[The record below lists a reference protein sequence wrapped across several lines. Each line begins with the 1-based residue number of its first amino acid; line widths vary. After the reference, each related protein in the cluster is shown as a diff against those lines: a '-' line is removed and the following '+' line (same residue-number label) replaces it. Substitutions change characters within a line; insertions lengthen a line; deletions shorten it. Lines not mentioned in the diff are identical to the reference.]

1 MKPCFSIIGLGEV
14 LWDLF
19 PDGARFGGAPA
30 NVACAAAGLLGA
42 ESVVTLVSALG
53 DDRRGRE
60 AVSFLEQRHVDVS
73 ALQITGAP
81 TGTVTVK
88 LDDSGQALFNI
99 SDNSAWDHIVWSEQ
113 WRDLAANADAI
124 CFGSLAQRGD
134 TSRQTIQKFISATS
148 ASSLKVFDMNLRAPF
163 YAPDTLVQSL
173 ELANVLKLNDEELC
187 VIAAILS
194 IPGDSIDVLKTL
206 QDDYQINIIALTQ
219 GAAGAVL
226 LDQSKTV
233 NVPSVPTTVVDT
245 VGAGD
250 AFTAALIIGLLKDQA
265 LSEIAYFATGVSSYV
280 CSQRGASPRLPDW
293 IRRW

>member
-30 NVACAAAGLLGA
+30 NVACAAASLLGA
-42 ESVVTLVSALG
+42 TGAVTLVSALG

-60 AVSFLEQRHVDVS
+60 AIGFLRQRRVDVS
-73 ALQITGAP
+73 ALQITGAA
-81 TGTVTVK
+81 TGTVTVQ

-99 SDNSAWDHIVWSEQ
+99 SDNVAWDRIVWSEK

-134 TSRQTIQKFISATS
+134 ISRQTIQKFIIATP

-163 YAPDTLVQSL
+163 YAPDTLIQSL
-173 ELANVLKLNDEELC
+173 ELANVLKLNDQELC
-187 VIAAILS
+187 VIANILS
-194 IPGDSIDVLKTL
+194 LSGETIDILKSL
-206 QDDYQINIIALTQ
+206 QDDYQISSIALTQ
-219 GAAGAVL
+219 GAAGAML
-226 LDQSKTV
+226 LRHSEAV
-233 NVPSVPTTVVDT
+233 RVPSVPTTVVDT

-250 AFTAALIIGLLKDQA
+250 AFTAALMIGLLNEQPLK
-265 LSEIAYFATGVSSYV
+265 EIAHFATGVSSYV
-280 CSQRGASPRLPDW
+280 CSQRGATPSLPDW
-293 IRRW
+293 IRR

>member
-30 NVACAAAGLLGA
+30 NVACAAASLLGA
-42 ESVVTLVSALG
+42 TGAVTLVSALG

-60 AVSFLEQRHVDVS
+60 AIGFLRQRRVDVS

-81 TGTVTVK
+81 TGTVTVQ

-99 SDNSAWDHIVWSEQ
+99 SDNVAWDRIVWSEK

-134 TSRQTIQKFISATS
+134 ISRQTIQKFINATP

-163 YAPDTLVQSL
+163 YAPDTLIQSL
-173 ELANVLKLNDEELC
+173 ELANVLKLNDQELC
-187 VIAAILS
+187 VIANILS
-194 IPGDSIDVLKTL
+194 LSGETIDILKSL
-206 QDDYQINIIALTQ
+206 QDDYQISSIALTQ
-219 GAAGAVL
+219 GAAGAML
-226 LDQSKTV
+226 LRHSEAV
-233 NVPSVPTTVVDT
+233 RVPSVPTTVVDT

-250 AFTAALIIGLLKDQA
+250 AFTAALMIGLLNEQPLK
-265 LSEIAYFATGVSSYV
+265 EIAHFATGVSSYV
-280 CSQRGASPRLPDW
+280 CSQRGATPSLPDW
-293 IRRW
+293 IRR

>member
-73 ALQITGAP
+73 ALQITGTP

-99 SDNSAWDHIVWSEQ
+99 SDNSAWDHIAWSEQ

-173 ELANVLKLNDEELC
+173 ELANVLKLNDQELC
-187 VIAAILS
+187 VIANILS
-194 IPGDSIDVLKTL
+194 LSGETIDILKSL
-206 QDDYQINIIALTQ
+206 QDDYQISSIALTQ
-219 GAAGAVL
+219 GAAGAML
-226 LDQSKTV
+226 LRHSEAV
-233 NVPSVPTTVVDT
+233 RVPSVPTTVVDT

-250 AFTAALIIGLLKDQA
+250 AFTAALMIGLLNEQPLK
-265 LSEIAYFATGVSSYV
+265 EIAHFATGVSSYV
-280 CSQRGASPRLPDW
+280 CSQRGATPSLPDW
-293 IRRW
+293 IRR

>member
-30 NVACAAAGLLGA
+30 NVACAAASLLGA
-42 ESVVTLVSALG
+42 TGAVTLVSALG

-60 AVSFLEQRHVDVS
+60 AIGFLRQRRVDVS

-81 TGTVTVK
+81 TGTVTVQ

-99 SDNSAWDHIVWSEQ
+99 SDNVAWDHIVWSEK
-113 WRDLAANADAI
+113 WSDLAASADAI

-134 TSRQTIQKFISATS
+134 ISRQTIQKFINATP

-163 YAPDTLVQSL
+163 YAPDTLIQSL
-173 ELANVLKLNDEELC
+173 ELANVLKLNDQELC
-187 VIAAILS
+187 VIANILS
-194 IPGDSIDVLKTL
+194 LSGETIDILKSL
-206 QDDYQINIIALTQ
+206 QDDYQISSIALTQ
-219 GAAGAVL
+219 GAAGAML
-226 LDQSKTV
+226 LRHSEAV
-233 NVPSVPTTVVDT
+233 RVPSVPTTVVDT

-250 AFTAALIIGLLKDQA
+250 AFTAALMIGLLNEQPLK
-265 LSEIAYFATGVSSYV
+265 EIAHFATGVSSYV
-280 CSQRGASPRLPDW
+280 CSQRGATPSLPDW
-293 IRRW
+293 IRR

>member
-30 NVACAAAGLLGA
+30 NVACAAASLLGA
-42 ESVVTLVSALG
+42 TGAVTLVSALG

-60 AVSFLEQRHVDVS
+60 AIGFLRQRRVDVS
-73 ALQITGAP
+73 ALQITGAA
-81 TGTVTVK
+81 TGTVTVQ

-99 SDNSAWDHIVWSEQ
+99 SDNVAWDRIVWSEK

-134 TSRQTIQKFISATS
+134 ISRQTIQKFINATP

-163 YAPDTLVQSL
+163 YAPDTLIQSL
-173 ELANVLKLNDEELC
+173 ELANVLKLNDQELC
-187 VIAAILS
+187 VIANILS
-194 IPGDSIDVLKTL
+194 LSGETIDILKSL
-206 QDDYQINIIALTQ
+206 QDDYQISSIALTQ
-219 GAAGAVL
+219 GAAGAML
-226 LDQSKTV
+226 LRHSEAV
-233 NVPSVPTTVVDT
+233 RVSSVPTTVVDT

-250 AFTAALIIGLLKDQA
+250 AFTAALMIGLLNEQPLK
-265 LSEIAYFATGVSSYV
+265 EIAHFATGVSSYV
-280 CSQRGASPRLPDW
+280 CSQRGATPSLPDW
-293 IRRW
+293 IRR

>member
-30 NVACAAAGLLGA
+30 NVACATASLLGA
-42 ESVVTLVSALG
+42 TGAVTLVSALG

-60 AVSFLEQRHVDVS
+60 AIGFLRQRRVDVS
-73 ALQITGAP
+73 ALQITGAA
-81 TGTVTVK
+81 TGTVTVQ

-99 SDNSAWDHIVWSEQ
+99 SDNVAWDRIVWSEK

-134 TSRQTIQKFISATS
+134 ISRQTIQKFIIATP

-163 YAPDTLVQSL
+163 YAPDTLIQSL
-173 ELANVLKLNDEELC
+173 ELANVLKLNDQELC
-187 VIAAILS
+187 VIANILALS
-194 IPGDSIDVLKTL
+194 GETIDILKSL
-206 QDDYQINIIALTQ
+206 QDDYQISSIALTQ
-219 GAAGAVL
+219 GAAGAML
-226 LDQSKTV
+226 LRHSEAV
-233 NVPSVPTTVVDT
+233 RVPSVPTTLVDT

-250 AFTAALIIGLLKDQA
+250 AFTAALMIGLLNEQPLK
-265 LSEIAYFATGVSSYV
+265 EIAHFATGVSSYV
-280 CSQRGASPRLPDW
+280 CSQRGATPSLPDW
-293 IRRW
+293 IRR

>member
-30 NVACAAAGLLGA
+30 NVACAAASLLGA
-42 ESVVTLVSALG
+42 TGAVTLVSALG

-60 AVSFLEQRHVDVS
+60 AIGFLRQRRVDVS
-73 ALQITGAP
+73 ALQITGAA
-81 TGTVTVK
+81 TGTVTVQ

-99 SDNSAWDHIVWSEQ
+99 SDNVAWDRIVWSEK

-134 TSRQTIQKFISATS
+134 ISRQTIQKFIIAAP

-163 YAPDTLVQSL
+163 YAPDTLIQSL
-173 ELANVLKLNDEELC
+173 ELANVLKLNDQELC
-187 VIAAILS
+187 VIANILALS
-194 IPGDSIDVLKTL
+194 GETIDILKSL
-206 QDDYQINIIALTQ
+206 QDDYQISSIALTQ
-219 GAAGAVL
+219 GAAGAML
-226 LDQSKTV
+226 LRHSEAV
-233 NVPSVPTTVVDT
+233 RVPSVPTTVVDT

-250 AFTAALIIGLLKDQA
+250 AFTAALMIGLLNEQPLK
-265 LSEIAYFATGVSSYV
+265 EIAHFATGVSSYV
-280 CSQRGASPRLPDW
+280 CSQRGATPSLPDW
-293 IRRW
+293 IRR

>member
-30 NVACAAAGLLGA
+30 NVACAAASLLGA
-42 ESVVTLVSALG
+42 TGAVTLVSALG

-60 AVSFLEQRHVDVS
+60 AIGFLRQRRVDVS
-73 ALQITGAP
+73 ALQITGAA
-81 TGTVTVK
+81 TGTVTVQ

-99 SDNSAWDHIVWSEQ
+99 SDNVAWDRIVWSEK

-134 TSRQTIQKFISATS
+134 ISRQTIQKFIIATP

-163 YAPDTLVQSL
+163 YAPDTLIQSL
-173 ELANVLKLNDEELC
+173 ELANVLKLNDQELC
-187 VIAAILS
+187 VIANILALS
-194 IPGDSIDVLKTL
+194 GETIDILKSL
-206 QDDYQINIIALTQ
+206 QDDYQISSIALTQ
-219 GAAGAVL
+219 GAAGAML
-226 LDQSKTV
+226 LRHSEAV
-233 NVPSVPTTVVDT
+233 RVPSVPTTVVDT

-250 AFTAALIIGLLKDQA
+250 AFTAALMIGLLNEQPLK
-265 LSEIAYFATGVSSYV
+265 EIAHFATGVSSYV
-280 CSQRGASPRLPDW
+280 CSQRGATPSLPDW
-293 IRRW
+293 IRR

>member
-30 NVACAAAGLLGA
+30 NVACATASLLGA
-42 ESVVTLVSALG
+42 TGAVTLVSALG

-60 AVSFLEQRHVDVS
+60 AIGFLRQRQVDVS

-81 TGTVTVK
+81 TGTVTVQ

-99 SDNSAWDHIVWSEQ
+99 SDNVAWDRIVWSEK

-134 TSRQTIQKFISATS
+134 ISRQTIQKFINATP

-163 YAPDTLVQSL
+163 YAPDTLIQSL
-173 ELANVLKLNDEELC
+173 ELANVLKLNDQELC
-187 VIAAILS
+187 VIANILS
-194 IPGDSIDVLKTL
+194 LSGETIDILKSL
-206 QDDYQINIIALTQ
+206 QDDYQISSIALTQ
-219 GAAGAVL
+219 GAAGAML
-226 LDQSKTV
+226 LRHSEAV
-233 NVPSVPTTVVDT
+233 RVPSVPTTVTDT

-250 AFTAALIIGLLKDQA
+250 AFTAALMIGLLNEQPLK
-265 LSEIAYFATGVSSYV
+265 EIAHFATGVSSYV
-280 CSQRGASPRLPDW
+280 CSQRGATPSLPDW
-293 IRRW
+293 IRR

>member
-30 NVACAAAGLLGA
+30 NVACAAASLLGA
-42 ESVVTLVSALG
+42 TGAVTLVSALG

-60 AVSFLEQRHVDVS
+60 AIGFLRQRQVDVS
-73 ALQITGAP
+73 ALQITGAA
-81 TGTVTVK
+81 TGTVTVQ

-99 SDNSAWDHIVWSEQ
+99 SDNVAWDRIVWSEK

-134 TSRQTIQKFISATS
+134 ISRQTIQKFINATP

-163 YAPDTLVQSL
+163 YAPDTLIQSL
-173 ELANVLKLNDEELC
+173 ELANVLKLNDQELC
-187 VIAAILS
+187 VIANILALS
-194 IPGDSIDVLKTL
+194 GETIDILKSL
-206 QDDYQINIIALTQ
+206 QDDYQISSIALTQ
-219 GAAGAVL
+219 GAAGAML
-226 LDQSKTV
+226 LRHSEAV
-233 NVPSVPTTVVDT
+233 RVPSVPTTLVDT

-250 AFTAALIIGLLKDQA
+250 AFTAALMIGLLNEQPLK
-265 LSEIAYFATGVSSYV
+265 EIAHFATGVSSYV
-280 CSQRGASPRLPDW
+280 CSQRGATPSLPDW
-293 IRRW
+293 IRR

>member
-30 NVACAAAGLLGA
+30 NVACAAASLLGA
-42 ESVVTLVSALG
+42 TGAVTLVSALG

-60 AVSFLEQRHVDVS
+60 AIGFLRQRQVDVS

-81 TGTVTVK
+81 TGTVTVQ

-99 SDNSAWDHIVWSEQ
+99 SDNVAWDRIVWSEK

-134 TSRQTIQKFISATS
+134 ISRQTIQKFINATP

-163 YAPDTLVQSL
+163 YAPDTLIQSL
-173 ELANVLKLNDEELC
+173 ELANVLKLNDQELC
-187 VIAAILS
+187 VIANILS
-194 IPGDSIDVLKTL
+194 LSGETNDILKSI
-206 QDDYQINIIALTQ
+206 QDDYQISNIALTQ
-219 GAAGAVL
+219 GAAGAML
-226 LDQSKTV
+226 LRHSEAV
-233 NVPSVPTTVVDT
+233 RVPSVPTTLVDT

-250 AFTAALIIGLLKDQA
+250 AFTAALMIGLLNEQPLK
-265 LSEIAYFATGVSSYV
+265 EIAHFATGVSSYV
-280 CSQRGASPRLPDW
+280 CSQRGATPSLPDW
-293 IRRW
+293 IRR

>member
-30 NVACAAAGLLGA
+30 NVACAAASLLGA
-42 ESVVTLVSALG
+42 TGAVTLVSALG

-60 AVSFLEQRHVDVS
+60 AIGFLRQRRVDVS
-73 ALQITGAP
+73 ALQITGAA
-81 TGTVTVK
+81 TGTVTVQ

-99 SDNSAWDHIVWSEQ
+99 SDNVAWDRIVWSEK

-134 TSRQTIQKFISATS
+134 ISRQTIQKFIIAAP

-163 YAPDTLVQSL
+163 YAPDTLIQSL
-173 ELANVLKLNDEELC
+173 ELANVLKLNDQELC
-187 VIAAILS
+187 VIANILALS
-194 IPGDSIDVLKTL
+194 GETIDILKSL
-206 QDDYQINIIALTQ
+206 QDDYQISNIALTQ
-219 GAAGAVL
+219 GAAGAML
-226 LDQSKTV
+226 LRHSEAV
-233 NVPSVPTTVVDT
+233 RVPSVPTTVVDT

-250 AFTAALIIGLLKDQA
+250 AFTAALMIGLLNEQPLK
-265 LSEIAYFATGVSSYV
+265 EIAHFATGVSSYV
-280 CSQRGASPRLPDW
+280 CSQRGATPSLPDW
-293 IRRW
+293 IRR

>member
-30 NVACAAAGLLGA
+30 NVACAAASLLGA
-42 ESVVTLVSALG
+42 TGAVTLVSALG

-60 AVSFLEQRHVDVS
+60 AIGFLRQRRVDVS

-81 TGTVTVK
+81 TGTVTVQ

-99 SDNSAWDHIVWSEQ
+99 SDNVAWDRIVWSEK

-134 TSRQTIQKFISATS
+134 ISRQTIQKFIIATP

-163 YAPDTLVQSL
+163 YAPDTLIQSL
-173 ELANVLKLNDEELC
+173 ELANVLKLNDQELC
-187 VIAAILS
+187 VIANILS
-194 IPGDSIDVLKTL
+194 LSGETIDILKSL
-206 QDDYQINIIALTQ
+206 QDDYQISSIALTQ
-219 GAAGAVL
+219 GAAGAIL
-226 LDQSKTV
+226 LRHSEAV
-233 NVPSVPTTVVDT
+233 RVPSVPTTVVDT

-250 AFTAALIIGLLKDQA
+250 AFTAALMIGLLNEQPLK
-265 LSEIAYFATGVSSYV
+265 EIAHFATGVSSYV
-280 CSQRGASPRLPDW
+280 CSQRGATPSLPDW
-293 IRRW
+293 IRR

>member
-30 NVACAAAGLLGA
+30 NVACAAASLLGA
-42 ESVVTLVSALG
+42 TGAVTLVSALG

-60 AVSFLEQRHVDVS
+60 AIGFLRQRRVDVS
-73 ALQITGAP
+73 ALQITGAA
-81 TGTVTVK
+81 TGTVTVQ

-99 SDNSAWDHIVWSEQ
+99 SDNVAWDRIVWSEK

-134 TSRQTIQKFISATS
+134 ISRQTIQKFINATP

-163 YAPDTLVQSL
+163 YAPDTLIQSL
-173 ELANVLKLNDEELC
+173 ELANVLKLNDQELC
-187 VIAAILS
+187 VIANILS
-194 IPGDSIDVLKTL
+194 LSGETNDILKSL
-206 QDDYQINIIALTQ
+206 QDDYQISNIALTQ
-219 GAAGAVL
+219 GAAGAML
-226 LDQSKTV
+226 LRHSEAV
-233 NVPSVPTTVVDT
+233 RVPSVPTTVVDT

-250 AFTAALIIGLLKDQA
+250 AFTAALMIGLLNEQPLK
-265 LSEIAYFATGVSSYV
+265 EIAHFATGVSSYV
-280 CSQRGASPRLPDW
+280 CSQRGATPSLPDW
-293 IRRW
+293 IRR

>member
-30 NVACAAAGLLGA
+30 NVACAAASLLGA
-42 ESVVTLVSALG
+42 TGAVTLVSALG

-60 AVSFLEQRHVDVS
+60 AIGFLRQRRVDVS

-81 TGTVTVK
+81 TGTVTVQ

-99 SDNSAWDHIVWSEQ
+99 SDNVAWDRIVWSEK

-134 TSRQTIQKFISATS
+134 ISRQTIQKFIIATP

-163 YAPDTLVQSL
+163 YAPDTLIQSL
-173 ELANVLKLNDEELC
+173 ELANVLKLNDQELC
-187 VIAAILS
+187 VIANILS
-194 IPGDSIDVLKTL
+194 LSGETIDILKSL
-206 QDDYQINIIALTQ
+206 QDDYQISSIALTQ
-219 GAAGAVL
+219 GAAGAML
-226 LDQSKTV
+226 LRHSEAV
-233 NVPSVPTTVVDT
+233 RVPSVPTTVVDT

-250 AFTAALIIGLLKDQA
+250 AFTAALMIGLLNEQPLK
-265 LSEIAYFATGVSSYV
+265 EIAHFATGVSSYV
-280 CSQRGASPRLPDW
+280 CSQRGATPSLPDW
-293 IRRW
+293 IRR

>member
-73 ALQITGAP
+73 ALQITGTP

-173 ELANVLKLNDEELC
+173 ELANVLKLNDQELC
-187 VIAAILS
+187 VIANILS
-194 IPGDSIDVLKTL
+194 LSGETIDILKSL
-206 QDDYQINIIALTQ
+206 QDDYQISSIALTQ
-219 GAAGAVL
+219 GAAGAML
-226 LDQSKTV
+226 LRHSEAV
-233 NVPSVPTTVVDT
+233 RVPSVPTTVVDT

-250 AFTAALIIGLLKDQA
+250 AFTAALMIGLLNEQPLK
-265 LSEIAYFATGVSSYV
+265 EIAHFATGVSSYV
-280 CSQRGASPRLPDW
+280 CSQRGATPSLPDW
-293 IRRW
+293 IRR